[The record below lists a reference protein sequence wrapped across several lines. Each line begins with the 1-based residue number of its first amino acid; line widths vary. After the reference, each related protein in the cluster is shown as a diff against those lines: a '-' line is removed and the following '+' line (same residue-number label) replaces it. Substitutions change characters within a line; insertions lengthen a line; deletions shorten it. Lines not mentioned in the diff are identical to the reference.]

1 MYSKFYTS
9 HPESRMS
16 KLYHNIQG
24 KFSSQPIFRVAP
36 PEGAEKMGG
45 RGIFFKLIE
54 SLPQTIFLYLSN
66 VMS

>member
-36 PEGAEKMGG
+36 EAEKMGG
-45 RGIFFKLIE
+45 RGLFFKLIE